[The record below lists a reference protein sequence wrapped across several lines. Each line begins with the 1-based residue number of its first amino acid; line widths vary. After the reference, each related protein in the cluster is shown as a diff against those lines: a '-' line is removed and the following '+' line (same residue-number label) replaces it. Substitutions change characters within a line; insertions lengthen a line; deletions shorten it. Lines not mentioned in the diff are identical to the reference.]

1 MNLVPRGVDR
11 ALLLSVVSLVV
22 LGVTMVYSAGGI
34 YAADLHGDR
43 LFFLQRQ
50 ALFAGVG
57 LAGMAVVA
65 RIPYQAYR
73 RWTYP
78 ALGLVAVLLLAV
90 LAFGTSAGG
99 ATRWLPLGPF
109 QLQPSELAK
118 PVLLVYLAYSL
129 EKKQELIETFAVGI
143 LPHLVVVGTIL
154 ALILVE
160 PDFGTTMTIAAIL
173 FAMMFVAGTR
183 PRHLLTLGAVGAPAA
198 YFVLMGAEYRR
209 KRMMA
214 FWDPWADREGTGYQL
229 IQSWLSFH
237 GGGVTGLGLGNG
249 LQKLHFL
256 PAAHTDFIFAVIGEE
271 LGLAGVALVLGLFGT
286 LVYRGARCAS
296 FAPDLFG
303 RLLGTGI
310 TFMIGLQACFNMGV
324 VTGMLPTKGL
334 TLPFVSYG
342 GSSLVF
348 GLAMVGVLLNIS
360 AQASRRSATPKRE
373 SEARAD
379 HPDPEPVG
387 A

>member
-1 MNLVPRGVDR
+1 MNLLPRGVDR
-11 ALLLSVVSLVV
+11 PLLLSVVSLVV

-34 YAADLHGDR
+34 YAADLQGDR
-43 LFFLQRQ
+43 LFFLKRQ
-50 ALFAGVG
+50 FLFALVG
-57 LAGMAVVA
+57 LAAMAVVA

-99 ATRWLPLGPF
+99 ATRWLPVGPF
-109 QLQPSELAK
+109 QLQPSEIAK

-129 EKKQELIETFAVGI
+129 EKKQALIETFAVGI

-183 PRHLLTLGAVGAPAA
+183 PRHLIALGAVGAPAA
-198 YFVLMGAEYRR
+198 YFVLMGAAYRR

-214 FWDPWADREGTGYQL
+214 FWDPWADREGSGYQL

-271 LGLAGVALVLGLFGT
+271 LGLAGVILVLGLFGT

-360 AQASRRSATPKRE
+360 AQASRRSASAPPRE
-373 SEARAD
+373 SRSN
-379 HPDPEPVG
+379 HPGPEPVG